1 MWRLALRSKNNNF
14 IEIMGGIRME
24 NNIEALKEEI
34 EIEMLWYRQLRKSD
48 IGDSEGRK
56 VIVKQRIEKLK
67 KQYKELTGVDY
78 Q

>member
-1 MWRLALRSKNNNF
+1 
-14 IEIMGGIRME
+14 ME

-34 EIEMLWYRQLRKSD
+34 ETEMLWYRQLRKSD
-48 IGDSEGRK
+48 IGDSEDRK
-56 VIVKQRIEKLK
+56 VIVKQKIEKLK